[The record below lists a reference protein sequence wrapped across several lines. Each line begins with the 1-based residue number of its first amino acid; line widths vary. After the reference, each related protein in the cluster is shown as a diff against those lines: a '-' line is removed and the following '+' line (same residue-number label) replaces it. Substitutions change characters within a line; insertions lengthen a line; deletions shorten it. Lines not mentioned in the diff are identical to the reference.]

1 MEKNFHLDIKEL
13 IEKLENI
20 EKRLKDLE
28 SLNDITAIEKPFIN
42 TKYEEKT

>member
-13 IEKLENI
+13 I